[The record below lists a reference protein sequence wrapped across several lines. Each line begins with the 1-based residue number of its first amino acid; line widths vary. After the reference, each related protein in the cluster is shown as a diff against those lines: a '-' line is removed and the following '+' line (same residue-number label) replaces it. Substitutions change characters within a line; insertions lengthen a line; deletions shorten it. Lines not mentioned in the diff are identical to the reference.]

1 MAMEARLLLG
11 AVLGWKLWALVAC
24 SGSSKA
30 KRSQRSGKGRRMATT
45 AADAAECVRLQAELV
60 KATGLLAAAR
70 AAAYQ
75 AEVQLQSTH
84 AYAAAAA
91 QEART
96 LAAENARLQAH
107 VEAAD
112 RQLRQLS
119 AALSRQQQQ
128 VLPQEERQG
137 QQRRQ
142 EGAWR
147 QPVAASRGQRLPPPQ
162 QHQHEAAGSTADL
175 AQVVEQLRRELAEV
189 RGQLAA
195 AQAESG
201 ELGERLLEA
210 AFDSLSPVTPAAHGS
225 LALASPRGGTPLS
238 QDAAL
243 RRLLSASGSSGS
255 GSVQKEL
262 FPFETA
268 TSEQPEPQHHTLH
281 DSALARLA
289 GEVSSGKHSRD
300 SVLQSGGVS
309 GCSALSTAAQQAR
322 QQQAAQQQPGL
333 EAAAATIASAS
344 WRKQGP

>member
-1 MAMEARLLLG
+1 MAMDARLLLG
-11 AVLGWKLWALVAC
+11 AVLGWKLWALVVS
-24 SGSSKA
+24 SGSSKP
-30 KRSQRSGKGRRMATT
+30 KRSPRSGKGRRMATA
-45 AADAAECVRLQAELV
+45 AADTAECVRLQAELA

-119 AALSRQQQQ
+119 AALSKQQQQ
-128 VLPQEERQG
+128 VLSQEERQG

-147 QPVAASRGQRLPPPQ
+147 QPVAASRGQ
-162 QHQHEAAGSTADL
+162 HEAGSTADL

-210 AFDSLSPVTPAAHGS
+210 AFDSLSPVTPAAPGS

-268 TSEQPEPQHHTLH
+268 TAEQPEPQQHHTLH

-289 GEVSSGKHSRD
+289 GEADSGKHSRD
-300 SVLQSGGVS
+300 SVPQGGGVS

-333 EAAAATIASAS
+333 EATAATSASAT

>member
-1 MAMEARLLLG
+1 
-11 AVLGWKLWALVAC
+11 
-24 SGSSKA
+24 
-30 KRSQRSGKGRRMATT
+30 MATT

-147 QPVAASRGQRLPPPQ
+147 QPVAASGGQRLPPPQ

-189 RGQLAA
+189 RREALRCLAV
-195 AQAESG
+195 
-201 ELGERLLEA
+201 LLCHCHCRCGGA
-210 AFDSLSPVTPAAHGS
+210 CKRVPAACAV
-225 LALASPRGGTPLS
+225 AL
-238 QDAAL
+238 
-243 RRLLSASGSSGS
+243 
-255 GSVQKEL
+255 
-262 FPFETA
+262 
-268 TSEQPEPQHHTLH
+268 EP
-281 DSALARLA
+281 
-289 GEVSSGKHSRD
+289 
-300 SVLQSGGVS
+300 
-309 GCSALSTAAQQAR
+309 
-322 QQQAAQQQPGL
+322 
-333 EAAAATIASAS
+333 AAAAVADVSAAAAAGS
-344 WRKQGP
+344 AGAGPAGGSPGRER